1 MIYGGFQWHRDFEK
15 FRQVHWEFLLAIFF
29 FYIIFPKWSHRQWVT
44 TTTLVFILVLGFM
57 TLVSYST
64 LMRASNDARL
74 LGVLQ
79 SWNLYC
85 HFAASWD
92 ISPCGSES
100 ELSYLNAGE
109 RKLGLGE

>member
-1 MIYGGFQWHRDFEK
+1 MAVFNGTVILKNFAK
-15 FRQVHWEFLLAIFF
+15 FIGNFSWRFF
-29 FYIIFPKWSHRQWVT
+29 FFLHNISKVEPPSVGYDYYSSV
-44 TTTLVFILVLGFM
+44 LLVLGFM

-109 RKLGLGE
+109 RNLGLGE

>member
-1 MIYGGFQWHRDFEK
+1 MIYGGFQWPRDFEK

-29 FYIIFPKWSHRQWVT
+29 KHNISKVEPPSVGCDYYSSI
-44 TTTLVFILVLGFM
+44 LLVLGFM

-79 SWNLYC
+79 SWSLYC

>member
-1 MIYGGFQWHRDFEK
+1 MAVFNGPVILKNFAK
-15 FRQVHWEFLLAIFF
+15 FIGNFSWRFFF
-29 FYIIFPKWSHRQWVT
+29 FYIIYISKVEPPSVGYDYYSSV
-44 TTTLVFILVLGFM
+44 LLVLGFM

-85 HFAASWD
+85 HFAVSWD
-92 ISPCGSES
+92 LSPCGSES